1 MREVLG
7 ALDVRKQD
15 PLLGERED
23 LVHRFNGSDDGSDDE
38 TMVVPS
44 DYLEVITVK
53 R

>member
-1 MREVLG
+1 MREVLE

-15 PLLGERED
+15 ALLGERED
-23 LVHRFNGSDDGSDDE
+23 LVHRFNGSDDE

-44 DYLEVITVK
+44 DYLEVITIK